1 MRGRTLKE
9 YIAEQMRNPEFRKA
23 WEDLEPE
30 FQVLKAMIKAR
41 EKTGISQ
48 AELARRVGTKQSVI
62 SRLERGAFSKATL
75 ETIKKMADAL
85 NMRLEIKLHHK
96 RA

>member
-1 MRGRTLKE
+1 MK
-9 YIAEQMRNPEFRKA
+9 NPAFRKA

-41 EKTGISQ
+41 ERTGISQ

-62 SRLERGAFSKATL
+62 SRLEHGAFSKATL

-85 NMRLEIKLHHK
+85 DLRLEIRLHHK
-96 RA
+96 KA